1 MSYEYSEQGSK
12 LDFPNPFYCENWF
25 QMFAA
30 AITLAGALILLIQS
44 RASIAAHQGF
54 KSWLPLLLGI
64 GLLLLGLWFGQRVLT
79 RLRFFFGRNEPVGL
93 ARQLEQDQTGRS
105 TASDWLKRILRQ
117 NALEFAEPKGPLNG
131 LLYAWLRNLIFS
143 PLEVQ
148 VTAQRQFQTAIAIVV
163 TLASFIVA
171 WAGFSDPKA
180 AAWMGLFY
188 FAFSIFL
195 LLRPLDTRARA
206 QVGMTNL
213 VLLVLAAVFAPV
225 VLPLVADR
233 LPDITWLSLDG
244 QTLFVLLASLLAVVL
259 YFMALLAQMN
269 APPHTDMARETETLS
284 MNCHPKQLLDEVDRN
299 LQDAWTA
306 RIPNRR
312 YARILPQ
319 VEGEQGPFS
328 AELIEETQPMPADRE
343 RIGIGTALS
352 LPRYRWIALLDV
364 LGVLMVLLG
373 VVWLVLFGAR
383 FNPQQIDTHGWSMLT
398 LGLAMLALCRYCL
411 GVGHRLWARID
422 FKSRLVWVEMEGNF
436 QSAQVNLG
444 NDLTSQMRTSRR
456 VINIETMT
464 LRVWAA
470 ELDTVIFGKQG
481 ARSIIAMRG
490 VTDYARGMVNHL
502 TEFARNQSVIVAPT
516 SAADLQ
522 KGKLLGAMNQVAGQ
536 PAAVPAALL
545 GAVAPVAAPA
555 VAPARPPATR
565 AAFCTE
571 CGGMLAAT
579 DRFCGSCGAP
589 VAG

>member
-25 QMFAA
+25 LGCASLIAM
-30 AITLAGALILLIQS
+30 AGAAILLIQS
-44 RASIAAHQGF
+44 RTSLAAHQGF

-64 GLLLLGLWFGQRVLT
+64 GLLLMGLAIGKVALT
-79 RLRFFFGRNEPVGL
+79 HLRFFFGRNEPIGL
-93 ARQLEQDQTGRS
+93 APQLDQDKTGRS
-105 TASDWLKRILRQ
+105 NGSDWLKRILRQ
-117 NALEFAEPKGPLNG
+117 NALEYIEPRGPLNG
-131 LLYAWLRNLIFS
+131 LLYSLLRNLIFA
-143 PLEVQ
+143 PPAVQ
-148 VTAQRQFQTAIAIVV
+148 GTAQAQFQTAIAIVV
-163 TLASFIVA
+163 TLVSFVVA
-171 WAGFSDPKA
+171 WAGFSDPRA

-188 FAFSIFL
+188 FGFSIFL
-195 LLRPLDTRARA
+195 LLWPLRTSDGAH
-206 QVGMTNL
+206 VGLLPL
-213 VLLVLAAVFAPV
+213 VLLILAAVFAPV
-225 VLPLVADR
+225 VVPRVAGS

-244 QTLFVLLASLLAVVL
+244 QTLFVLLASLLAVGL
-259 YFMALLAQMN
+259 YFMALVAQMN

-284 MNCHPKQLLDEVDRN
+284 MNAHPKQLLDEVDRN

-328 AELIEETQPMPADRE
+328 AELIEETQPMPADRG
-343 RIGIGTALS
+343 RIGIGAALGM
-352 LPRYRWIALLDV
+352 PRFRWIALLDV

-373 VVWLVLFGAR
+373 VVWLALFAMK
-383 FNPQQIDTHGWSMLT
+383 FDPQHLDTHSFSMLT
-398 LGLAMLALCRYCL
+398 LGLAMLALCGYCL

-422 FKSRLVWVEMEGNF
+422 FTSRLVWVEMEGNF

-470 ELDTVIFGKQG
+470 ELDSVIFDKQG
-481 ARSIIAMRG
+481 ARAIIAMRG
-490 VTDYARGMVNHL
+490 VPDYARGMVDHL

-536 PAAVPAALL
+536 PVVPAPLL
-545 GAVAPVAAPA
+545 QAAAPA
-555 VAPARPPATR
+555 AAPAAPARSANSSR

-571 CGGMLAAT
+571 CGNMLSPT
-579 DRFCGSCGAP
+579 DRFCGSCGTP
-589 VAG
+589 VGG